1 VETLHNFEEM
11 PIIIV
16 KMILRKDKNLIDT
29 QIVYDEDVIKF
40 KFKFARGMDEKKVEK
55 RL

>member
-1 VETLHNFEEM
+1 M

-16 KMILRKDKNLIDT
+16 KMILRKDKNLVDT

-40 KFKFARGMDEKKVEK
+40 KFKLQRGFVEKKVEK

>member
-1 VETLHNFEEM
+1 
-11 PIIIV
+11 
-16 KMILRKDKNLIDT
+16 MILRKDKNLIDT

-40 KFKFARGMDEKKVEK
+40 KFKFGWEIGEKKVEK